1 MKIILEYLGEIV
13 QIETPDDDPDSW
25 HTPKVTVPEDFQASF
40 NRDLDRTLLHGHYG
54 HLVNIRGE
62 CSNLDLQACFRVQDH
77 EKATFPFKL
86 ISSEPQIFADPN
98 FPPPGAVS

>member
-13 QIETPDDDPDSW
+13 QIETPDNDPNSW
-25 HTPKVTVPEDFQASF
+25 HTPKITVPEDLQDLF
-40 NRDLDRTLLHGHYG
+40 NLDLKNTLFHGHYG
-54 HLVNIRGE
+54 HSVDIRGE
-62 CSNLDLQACFRVQDH
+62 CSNLDLQACFCVPDH

-86 ISSEPQIFADPN
+86 ISSEPQIFADTN